1 MELRSHVY
9 SNCRVLQAL
18 LSSGP
23 LLGNTSSANAN
34 TGRGSKIGKASNKT
48 ALGFTGIPHVSPGRN
63 PERAA
68 PLRPLPARD
77 RNSRRVVDKASPEQ
91 TYAGCYASLPDSW
104 PMLLLRALQR

>member
-23 LLGNTSSANAN
+23 LPGNTSSTNAN

-48 ALGFTGIPHVSPGRN
+48 ALGFTGSAHVSLERN

-68 PLRPLPARD
+68 PLRPFPVRD
-77 RNSRRVVDKASPEQ
+77 INSRRVVNKASPEQ
-91 TYAGCYASLPDSW
+91 TYAGCYASLPDSGL
-104 PMLLLRALQR
+104 MLLLRALQR